1 MDFNF
6 IIGNLAA
13 LLTTLSFL
21 PQATKVIKTGDT
33 KSLSLPTYIMFV
45 LGVLLWFIYG
55 MLSMQLP
62 IILGNLITFVFA
74 TTILIYKIREKND

>member
-1 MDFNF
+1 MDLNLF
-6 IIGNLAA
+6 IGNLAA

-21 PQATKVIKTGDT
+21 PQAIKAIRTRDT

-45 LGVLLWFIYG
+45 SGVLLWFIYG
-55 MLSMQLP
+55 MRSEQLP

-74 TTILIYKIREKND
+74 STILICKLVEKK

>member
-1 MDFNF
+1 MDLNLF
-6 IIGNLAA
+6 IGNIAA

-21 PQATKVIKTGDT
+21 PQAIKVIRTRDT

-45 LGVLLWFIYG
+45 SGVMLWFMYG
-55 MLSMQLP
+55 IRSGQLP

-74 TTILIYKIREKND
+74 AIILICKLLEKK